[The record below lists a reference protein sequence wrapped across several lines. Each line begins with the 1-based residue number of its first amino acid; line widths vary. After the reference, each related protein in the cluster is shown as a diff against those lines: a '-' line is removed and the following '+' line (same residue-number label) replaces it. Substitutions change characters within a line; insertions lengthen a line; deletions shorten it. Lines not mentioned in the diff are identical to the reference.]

1 MPYNFSVNEQANS
14 VLVVDI
20 EAIVSNYKALR
31 TKVIG
36 ADCAATLKANAY
48 GLGIEKIALALNEAG
63 CSTFFVATIDE
74 AIELRKILNSDR
86 KQILVLNGFPKGTS
100 PIFKRYN
107 LMPVLN
113 DFMQLERWI
122 EFNKTLEK
130 KQKAALHLDTGMNRL
145 GLDEKD
151 FARLIQTPQILKNA
165 NVHIIISHL
174 SCSDE
179 SENKMNNRQLLEFT
193 SSIKLFPKVSAS
205 IANSGGIFLG
215 KEFYLDLVRPGLAL
229 YGSVPGHSKN
239 ELVHAVSLYGRVLQI
254 RTVRK
259 GELIGYGGS
268 YKATRN
274 TNIATIGVGYADGYQ
289 RSLSGNSRI
298 FFLGSP
304 LPLVG
309 RISMDSIT
317 VDISDLQTT
326 KLNVGDFV
334 ELLGKNFTID
344 QAASLAQ
351 TVPYEL
357 LTGLGRRHY
366 KHYHSTRY

>member
-1 MPYNFSVNEQANS
+1 MF
-14 VLVVDI
+14 D
-20 EAIVSNYKALR
+20 
-31 TKVIG
+31 
-36 ADCAATLKANAY
+36 
-48 GLGIEKIALALNEAG
+48 
-63 CSTFFVATIDE
+63 
-74 AIELRKILNSDR
+74 
-86 KQILVLNGFPKGTS
+86 
-100 PIFKRYN
+100 
-107 LMPVLN
+107 
-113 DFMQLERWI
+113 
-122 EFNKTLEK
+122 
-130 KQKAALHLDTGMNRL
+130 H
-145 GLDEKD
+145 
-151 FARLIQTPQILKNA
+151 
-165 NVHIIISHL
+165 
-174 SCSDE
+174 
-179 SENKMNNRQLLEFT
+179 
-193 SSIKLFPKVSAS
+193 SSIKLFPRVSAS
-205 IANSGGIFLG
+205 LANSGGIFLG
-215 KEFYLDLVRPGLAL
+215 KKFYLDLVRPGLAL

-254 RTVRK
+254 RAVRK

-317 VDISDLQTT
+317 VDVSDLQAT